1 MTELNCTNKLLAD
14 YRSEALASKAP
25 FIFEYSYL
33 GLMEYE
39 TAIAIQLTL
48 TNLAKQKNQVS
59 VLGLH
64 HPQVITL
71 GYRAD
76 ESAEIN
82 LNQNLTNVPVV
93 RSTRGG
99 LATIHSEGQ
108 LVIYPIMNLKIFKLG
123 VRDYVL
129 LLLTTTQDLLK
140 TYDIASQIDL
150 KGAGLFTEYGK
161 ISFCGIQVHNG
172 ISRHGISLNVR
183 NDLQLFKLIRSC
195 GIQDMKLDS
204 VQNYQVY
211 DTLEEIFEKWMILF
225 QKNLTT

>member
-1 MTELNCTNKLLAD
+1 MTELSCTNNLE
-14 YRSEALASKAP
+14 S
-25 FIFEYSYL
+25 SYL
-33 GLMEYE
+33 GLMDYDK
-39 TAIAIQLTL
+39 AVAIQLSL
-48 TNLAKQKNQVS
+48 TNLAKQKNQIS

-71 GYRAD
+71 GHRAE

-82 LNQNLTNVPVV
+82 LNQNVTNIPVL

-108 LVIYPIMNLKIFKLG
+108 LVIYPIMNLKNLKLG

-129 LLLTTTQDLLK
+129 LLLSTTQDLLK
-140 TYDIASQIDL
+140 TYEIDSKIDL
-150 KGAGLFTEYGK
+150 KGAGLFTENGK

-183 NDLQLFKLIRSC
+183 NDLELFKLIRSC

-211 DTLEEIFEKWMILF
+211 DTLEEIFEKWMISF
-225 QKNLTT
+225 QKNLTSIK